1 MLDIQCPICNNINYK
16 LLYELEKGQLIKC
29 KNCDVVFYT
38 PQPTPEELTA
48 FYNSLD
54 YREYYLNSAMT
65 EQLLNKFR
73 YKQLIEFVKKY
84 APHILE
90 KKEKFYLDIGCGEG
104 DLLKIAQEDNW
115 NITGTEIALTN
126 DKKESNL
133 LNNSIMMG
141 DLLSLNLP
149 ENYYDLITIYH
160 VIEHLIDPIATLQKI
175 RTLLKPDGI
184 AFIETPNIGSLGA
197 KLRGKKWSH
206 IIPPEHIIY
215 FDNNSLKY
223 ALKTAEFSK
232 YFIFTNAPYSIESVI
247 NWIPPFKSIVNL
259 IYKTVPILGLGAS
272 LQAVVF
278 K

>member
-1 MLDIQCPICNNINYK
+1 MSDIQCPICNNTNHK

-38 PQPTPEELTA
+38 PQPSPEELIA

-133 LNNSIMMG
+133 LNNSIIIG
-141 DLLSLNLP
+141 DILSLNLP

-184 AFIETPNIGSLGA
+184 AFIETPNIGSIGA

-247 NWIPPFKSIVNL
+247 NWIQPFKLIVNL
-259 IYKTVPILGLGAS
+259 IYKTVPVLGLGAS